1 MTPLEAAGQ
10 IISAFVTTAAV
21 SSAVMNKM
29 RDDQFLRESRRRY
42 EDEMYC
48 RGFIPTI
55 QPGSPYPIFV
65 QPPPPPQLMQ
75 PCFNMDAAAQC
86 PANYNTMYRNSMYT
100 NSREVTF
107 SRGDELIRE
116 IGRRPPQPPPSYG
129 YGYGY
134 GYR

>member
-1 MTPLEAAGQ
+1 
-10 IISAFVTTAAV
+10 
-21 SSAVMNKM
+21 MNKM

-55 QPGSPYPIFV
+55 QPGSPYPVFV

>member
-48 RGFIPTI
+48 RGFIPMI
-55 QPGSPYPIFV
+55 QPGSPYPVFV

>member
-1 MTPLEAAGQ
+1 MTPLEAVGQ
-10 IISAFVTTAAV
+10 IVSAFVTTAAV

-48 RGFIPTI
+48 RGFIPTM
-55 QPGSPYPIFV
+55 QPGSPYPIFI

-75 PCFNMDAAAQC
+75 PQFNMDAASQC
-86 PANYNTMYRNSMYT
+86 LANYNTMYRNSMYT

>member
-48 RGFIPTI
+48 RGFIPTM
-55 QPGSPYPIFV
+55 QPGSPYPIFI

>member
-55 QPGSPYPIFV
+55 QPGSPYPIFI

>member
-107 SRGDELIRE
+107 SRGHELIRE

>member
-55 QPGSPYPIFV
+55 QPGSPYPVFV

-86 PANYNTMYRNSMYT
+86 SANYNTMYRNSMYT